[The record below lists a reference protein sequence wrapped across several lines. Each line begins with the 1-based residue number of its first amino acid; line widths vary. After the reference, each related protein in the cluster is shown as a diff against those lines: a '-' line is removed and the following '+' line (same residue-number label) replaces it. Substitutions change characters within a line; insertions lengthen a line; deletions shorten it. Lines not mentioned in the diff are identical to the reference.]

1 MLQTTL
7 YISSTATRQVIDAEG
22 WVERGVGADL
32 SEGWTSLASFLLTFY
47 TSLNVFQLDF
57 GSAVPEACLK
67 LPSFM
72 LDRLYAAFAGLLV
85 LLWLCVAV
93 SCSFFLWQDRKD
105 KRILVEAC
113 AALVSLNGLYFT
125 SK

>member
-1 MLQTTL
+1 
-7 YISSTATRQVIDAEG
+7 
-22 WVERGVGADL
+22 
-32 SEGWTSLASFLLTFY
+32 
-47 TSLNVFQLDF
+47 
-57 GSAVPEACLK
+57 
-67 LPSFM
+67 M

-113 AALVSLNGLYFT
+113 AALGWAPYRDGRRDRCE
-125 SK
+125 KAAKKRRKKAKRREKERKREDKPMIP